1 MNAFTAVATAV
12 ALSAGLTA
20 AQPALAEIVRLEST
34 RDVAATADAL
44 VAAAEGAGATV
55 FARVDHGAGAE
66 QVGAD
71 VGASQLVIFGNPALG
86 TPAIAVDR
94 RAGLLLPLKVLVY
107 EDESG
112 QVWLAW
118 EPPSE
123 TLALVG
129 IDPGAEFVGRMEG
142 ALRNLTAAAAGN

>member
-1 MNAFTAVATAV
+1 MRPVTPFVTTAF
-12 ALSAGLTA
+12 LFA
-20 AQPALAEIVRLEST
+20 AAPALAEIVHVEST

-55 FARVDHGAGAE
+55 FARVDHGAGAR

-71 VGASQLVIFGNPALG
+71 VGASELVIFGNPALG
-86 TPAIAVDR
+86 TPAIEADR
-94 RAGLLLPLKVLVY
+94 RAGLILPLKVLVY
-107 EDESG
+107 EDADG

-123 TLALVG
+123 TLAEVG
-129 IDPGAEFVGRMEG
+129 IDPGAEFIGRMEG
-142 ALRNLTAAAAGN
+142 ALRNLTSAAAGN